1 MGVGWFEIELP
12 SLQMRVTNAV
22 PASHRAKAEFT
33 LKKLKLRD
41 GERVIRWRQS
51 WYQLYL
57 AGELGLEGLRKMAP
71 LIAQAVE
78 KQAAQGTGNNYQ
90 INS

>member
-1 MGVGWFEIELP
+1 
-12 SLQMRVTNAV
+12 MRVTNAV
-22 PASHRAKAEFT
+22 PASHRAKAELT

-57 AGELGLEGLRKMAP
+57 AGELNLEGLRKMAP

-78 KQAAQGTGNNYQ
+78 KAGV
-90 INS
+90 